1 MPIQSFCIKLYKS
14 KNKDWQQGIFQN
26 IESEVWLFCIKY
38 GNSLLDI
45 LLLRTNMSEWKVWV
59 TMPQVAAPSQT
70 LRYSR
75 AVSRQPCPSVSAA
88 SLYLSRPNVSTVAL
102 CFSISTASSPLFPPC
117 VQWGRQF
124 APCGLSSAICPLWN
138 VIRQHWKTFFLVLR
152 WCIFTLIALV
162 HTAVFEMRDQGP
174 GPSSTG

>member
-59 TMPQVAAPSQT
+59 TMPQVAVPSQT

-75 AVSRQPCPSVSAA
+75 AVSRQPCLSVSAA
-88 SLYLSRPNVSTVAL
+88 SVFVPAQRLNYCIVLLYFHCLKPSFHSVYSGVANLHLVDCRRPYVLSGMWFASIGKP
-102 CFSISTASSPLFPPC
+102 FS
-117 VQWGRQF
+117 
-124 APCGLSSAICPLWN
+124 LSYDDAYS
-138 VIRQHWKTFFLVLR
+138 HW
-152 WCIFTLIALV
+152 
-162 HTAVFEMRDQGP
+162 
-174 GPSSTG
+174 

>member
-59 TMPQVAAPSQT
+59 TMPQVPNTALQQSSEQTALSLGQRRVCICPGPTSQ
-70 LRYSR
+70 LLH
-75 AVSRQPCPSVSAA
+75 CA
-88 SLYLSRPNVSTVAL
+88 S
-102 CFSISTASSPLFPPC
+102 LFPPPQAPSFHSVYSGVADLHLVDC
-117 VQWGRQF
+117 RRPYVLSGMWF
-124 APCGLSSAICPLWN
+124 ASIGKPFPSSYDDAYSHLLHIVC
-138 VIRQHWKTFFLVLR
+138 
-152 WCIFTLIALV
+152 
-162 HTAVFEMRDQGP
+162 EMRDQGP